1 MLFCFWIGV
10 QLNCLKEGNM
20 PEKEPLVFKNA
31 RIITPM
37 RVIDNGVLIVS
48 DGKVSNVGSE
58 DKIKIPENAKVIDAA
73 GKYLAPGFI
82 DIHLHGGGGAD
93 TMDATEEAME
103 KISVAHAKGGA
114 TSIVPTTTSAPMDD
128 IIKAVKVIELAKKRT
143 LPGAQVLGA
152 HIEGPYFSMEQRGA
166 QNPEFLK
173 EPKPEEYLK
182 LLDEYDCILRV
193 SAAPE
198 LEGGLELG
206 RELRRREIVASIAH
220 TNATYQDILAAVE
233 AGYTHVTHMYSG
245 MSGLTRINAYRISG
259 VIESTLLLDELTTEV
274 IADGHHLPPSLMKL
288 IIKVK
293 SLDKVSVI
301 TDAISAAGLGPGKY
315 SIGGLNAIV
324 EANVAKEFEIPEE
337 EGNYV
342 AKLLTRDSFAGSVAT
357 IDRCVRNMI
366 KLVGLSIQDA
376 VKMATINPAKVI
388 GLDEKKGSLA
398 EGKDADILILD
409 EDVNVIMTIVGGRI
423 VYRK

>member
-1 MLFCFWIGV
+1 
-10 QLNCLKEGNM
+10 M
-20 PEKEPLVFKNA
+20 PEEGPLVFKNA

-37 RVIDNGVLIVS
+37 RVIDNGALGVS
-48 DGKVSNVGSE
+48 DGKISYVGPKDE
-58 DKIKIPENAKVIDAA
+58 IKIPKNARVIDVA

-103 KISVAHAKGGA
+103 KISAAHAKGGA
-114 TSIVPTTTSAPMDD
+114 TSIVPTTTSAPLDD
-128 IIKAVKVIELAKKRT
+128 ITRAIKVIELAKKRT

-182 LLDEYDCILRV
+182 LLDEYDFILRV

-220 TNATYQDILAAVE
+220 TNATYQDILAAID

-245 MSGLTRINAYRISG
+245 MSGLTRISAYRISG

-293 SLDKVSVI
+293 GLDKVSVI
-301 TDAISAAGLGPGKY
+301 TDAISAAGLGLGKY
-315 SIGGLNAIV
+315 SIGGLDAIV

-357 IDRCVRNMI
+357 MDRCVRNMI

-376 VKMATINPAKVI
+376 VKMATLNPARVI
-388 GLDEKKGSLA
+388 GVEKEKGLLTK
-398 EGKDADILILD
+398 GRVADIVVFDDNINIFLT
-409 EDVNVIMTIVGGRI
+409 MAGGKI
-423 VYRK
+423 VYQREL